1 MKLKILISQCEFWWH
16 SIRMHY
22 HQALLDSCLD
32 CRLKKKIQQK
42 IMYHEMKLNNY

>member
-1 MKLKILISQCEFWWH
+1 MKLKRLLSQLKFWWH
-16 SIRMHY
+16 SIRVHY

-32 CRLKKKIQQK
+32 CRLQKKIQQK